1 MTDHKTPLKFPNQVE
16 QKSFNPVLPPPPP
29 PPPQYKQ
36 DKNVI
41 DILLILG
48 SVESAH
54 PQKEYVVYNRGTFS
68 DRVYQSVCSTTDA
81 HCQ

>member
-16 QKSFNPVLPPPPP
+16 QKNLILQPPPP
-29 PPPQYKQ
+29 PPPQYKR

-48 SVESAH
+48 SVESVNS
-54 PQKEYVVYNRGTFS
+54 QKEYVVYNRGTFS
-68 DRVYQSVCSTTDA
+68 DWVYQRVCSTTDA